1 MENGYRGTKIL
12 ADEAKESNNSGGLIM
27 PLYEYLCKK
36 CGQSFAFTMAV
47 SEHEKK
53 RDQCPHC
60 NGTEIVP
67 QSSRFSR
74 RLQKKADDG
83 SSRGSSGRIL
93 PRKKAWKCFLVRAGQ
108 LVARPRNVDNCFFY
122 VTLTRQ

>member
-1 MENGYRGTKIL
+1 
-12 ADEAKESNNSGGLIM
+12 M

-36 CGQSFAFTMAV
+36 CRQSFAFTMTV

-60 NGTEIVP
+60 NSTEIVP

-83 SSRGSSGRIL
+83 SSRGSH
-93 PRKKAWKCFLVRAGQ
+93 LVEFSRER
-108 LVARPRNVDNCFFY
+108 RPEMLFG
-122 VTLTRQ
+122 